1 MQLDFNALEPLE
13 RYRWLAS
20 TITPRP
26 IAWVSSQSDAGVS
39 NLAPFSFFQVIS
51 DDPPTLMV
59 NVNHRADGGLKDT
72 LLNVQASGELVIQL
86 VSFAQAEAMNAS
98 AAMLPYGISEF
109 EQCGIASLPSQ
120 RVAPPRVAGAAVAF
134 ECRVAQIQ
142 AYPADKPN
150 CHLIFAEVLL
160 AHIDDAVL
168 NEQGR
173 IDSQVIPAPCS
184 ALSCNAPR
192 GVAAATATSPL
203 QHRRIP
209 PALPAGTNPRHML
222 AGRQW
227 RRPAA
232 SPASR

>member
-1 MQLDFNALEPLE
+1 MQLDFKALAPLE

-26 IAWVSSQSDAGVS
+26 IAWVSTQSAEGIS

-72 LLNVQASGELVIQL
+72 LLNVQANGELVIQL

-98 AAMLPYGISEF
+98 AAVLPYGISEF
-109 EQCGIASLPSQ
+109 QQCGIASLPSQ
-120 RVAPPRVAGAAVAF
+120 QVTPPRVAGAAVAF

-173 IDSQVIPAPCS
+173 IDAHKLDLV
-184 ALSCNAPR
+184 
-192 GVAAATATSPL
+192 
-203 QHRRIP
+203 
-209 PALPAGTNPRHML
+209 
-222 AGRQW
+222 GRLGGMAYTRTRDTFEMQ
-227 RRPAA
+227 RPN
-232 SPASR
+232 

>member
-1 MQLDFNALEPLE
+1 MQLDFSALEPLE

-26 IAWVSSQSDAGVS
+26 IAWVSSRSAEGVS

-51 DDPPTLMV
+51 DDPPTLMI

-72 LLNVQASGELVIQL
+72 LLNVQASGELVIHL

-98 AAMLPYGISEF
+98 AAVLPYGISEF

-134 ECRVAQIQ
+134 ECRVAQILS
-142 AYPADKPN
+142 YPADKPN

-168 NEQGR
+168 NDQGR
-173 IDSQVIPAPCS
+173 IDAHKLDLV
-184 ALSCNAPR
+184 
-192 GVAAATATSPL
+192 
-203 QHRRIP
+203 
-209 PALPAGTNPRHML
+209 
-222 AGRQW
+222 GRLGGMAYSRTRDTFEM
-227 RRPAA
+227 RRPG
-232 SPASR
+232 

>member
-26 IAWVSSQSDAGVS
+26 IAWVSSQSAEGVS

-72 LLNVQASGELVIQL
+72 LRNVQASGELVIQL

-98 AAMLPYGISEF
+98 AAVLPYGISEF
-109 EQCGIASLPSQ
+109 EQCGIASVASQ
-120 RVAPPRVAGAAVAF
+120 RIAPPRVAGAAVAF

-142 AYPADKPN
+142 PYPPTAAN

-168 NEQGR
+168 NQQGR
-173 IDSQVIPAPCS
+173 IDPHKLDLV
-184 ALSCNAPR
+184 
-192 GVAAATATSPL
+192 
-203 QHRRIP
+203 
-209 PALPAGTNPRHML
+209 
-222 AGRQW
+222 GRLGGMAYSRTRDTFEM
-227 RRPAA
+227 RRPV
-232 SPASR
+232 

>member
-1 MQLDFNALEPLE
+1 MLLDFNVLEPLE

-26 IAWVSSQSDAGVS
+26 IAWVSSQSVEGVS

-98 AAMLPYGISEF
+98 AAVLPYGISEF
-109 EQCGIASLPSQ
+109 EQCGIASQPSQ
-120 RVAPPRVAGAAVAF
+120 RIAPPRVAEAAVAF

-142 AYPADKPN
+142 AYPAEKPN

-173 IDSQVIPAPCS
+173 IDPHKLDLV
-184 ALSCNAPR
+184 
-192 GVAAATATSPL
+192 
-203 QHRRIP
+203 
-209 PALPAGTNPRHML
+209 
-222 AGRQW
+222 GRLGGIAYSRTRDTFEM
-227 RRPAA
+227 RRPT
-232 SPASR
+232 